1 MHTLALCTLFFLPTK
16 TLLLLLLLG
25 DIICKCCNAMQFG
38 ISSADR
44 LHQNTILWCTPND
57 RPTDTHKYTQCA
69 LIDVYAHTA
78 QYTTKKKK
86 NPCKK
91 YSKHLLR
98 QPMLSPFIESGCTHT
113 IECSLHKINC
123 NRSIARTILNRTISG
138 RYEIRVELSSAIG
151 TDN

>member
-1 MHTLALCTLFFLPTK
+1 MQMLQ
-16 TLLLLLLLG
+16 
-25 DIICKCCNAMQFG
+25 CNAVWHQFCR
-38 ISSADR
+38 SAAPEYNIVV
-44 LHQNTILWCTPND
+44 HTE